1 MTPEEVKKRFE
12 KAIESMFASAS
23 RHSRAH
29 QDSWATSKIRLLVS
43 LTRCILWVRQWK
55 ESLSTT
61 ALSGPSLNC
70 WKSSKMLK
78 KVALVMVLVMAAPVL
93 ISIVV
98 LMASL
103 LRRAPAG
110 HEAFWTAFVRAGF
123 RPRWPRGSGHV
134 LSPCSRG
141 RAVLYDVCFCSSA
154 LSSWSLNFSK
164 GRDSGSSSFAC
175 FSRFRPFL

>member
-12 KAIESMFASAS
+12 KAIEAMFASAS
-23 RHSRAH
+23 R
-29 QDSWATSKIRLLVS
+29 QLGDIENKTPDVIDS
-43 LTRCILWVRQWK
+43 QWK

-78 KVALVMVLVMAAPVL
+78 KVALVMVLVMAALVL

-103 LRRAPAG
+103 L
-110 HEAFWTAFVRAGF
+110 
-123 RPRWPRGSGHV
+123 
-134 LSPCSRG
+134 
-141 RAVLYDVCFCSSA
+141 
-154 LSSWSLNFSK
+154 
-164 GRDSGSSSFAC
+164 
-175 FSRFRPFL
+175 

>member
-1 MTPEEVKKRFE
+1 MMLVRQGASIRAPAKRRLKNGQVYTIELEGEVAHAMTPEEVKKRFE

-29 QDSWATSKIRLLVS
+29 QDSWATSKTRLLMS

-78 KVALVMVLVMAAPVL
+78 KVALVMVLVMAALVL

-103 LRRAPAG
+103 L
-110 HEAFWTAFVRAGF
+110 
-123 RPRWPRGSGHV
+123 
-134 LSPCSRG
+134 
-141 RAVLYDVCFCSSA
+141 
-154 LSSWSLNFSK
+154 
-164 GRDSGSSSFAC
+164 
-175 FSRFRPFL
+175 